1 MNDFVYWI
9 WLSLSC
15 TPDSPTFPKLIAHFG
30 DAKSV
35 YDADLKEISRVI
47 GFRTSDR
54 SLLNDKDLSKAE
66 SIYDFCIRKGGGLT
80 HYNAEDYPKP
90 LKSIPTPP
98 VVLYYR
104 GRLPDFDREFLCSI
118 VGTRKLS
125 DYGRGAAFSVGYDL
139 ATAGATVVSGMAMGI
154 DAVAMAGALSAGGK
168 TVAVIG
174 SGIDVCYPA
183 EHLTLAREI
192 VKEGCV
198 ITEFA
203 PGTKPNKYN
212 FPKRNRIIS
221 GLSSATLVIEG
232 KEKSG
237 ALITARHAMQQERA
251 VYAFPG
257 NVGNPNSELSL
268 LLIKNGAKMF
278 TRAEDIIK
286 DFEGV
291 GRLNPFKLR
300 DKLAVNIFDALN
312 KYKVVCSCP
321 SDDVFFTPRKRR
333 ESATVSPKTSRK
345 KETQAPTAAPSEVTF
360 ELPSEPVTLPATLD
374 AVAIKVYKKI
384 PLVGECKIESLV
396 DGEISLKDILR
407 AMPKLEMHRLIELLP
422 GEKIK
427 RKTN

>member
-66 SIYDFCIRKGGGLT
+66 SIYDFCIRKGVGLT

-237 ALITARHAMQQERA
+237 ALIT
-251 VYAFPG
+251 
-257 NVGNPNSELSL
+257 
-268 LLIKNGAKMF
+268 GAKMF